1 MVGVNVCDNLRV
13 YLDVPYLVLSVIWV
27 GGGGVRGGGGGAGR
41 WCTWRDLCYVCFDL
55 PDPVRSMVGG

>member
-27 GGGGVRGGGGGAGR
+27 GGGGVGGGGACRGEVVYLEGFVLR
-41 WCTWRDLCYVCFDL
+41 LF
-55 PDPVRSMVGG
+55 